1 MWGQAAY
8 DPYGYYLN
16 LATVQMPISRCIP
29 LHVYVSALHLSLSQP
44 PSLPPSLSQQHE
56 VWSDF
61 LETDWSGVNWGAAA
75 EVNDINSAVM
85 RPGGVNYG
93 APPPRP
99 SHYYAGPPRATSP
112 TPSFY
117 AGTSPQAAEPI
128 AVQVFSFC
136 FVSFPILLR
145 VTVIPI
151 IMSES
156 VS

>member
-1 MWGQAAY
+1 MEMWGQAAY
-8 DPYGYYLN
+8 DPYRYYLN
-16 LATVQMPISRCIP
+16 LATVQMPISRGIP
-29 LHVYVSALHLSLSQP
+29 YVYVCARQLNADKPRYSTCVCLCA
-44 PSLPPSLSQQHE
+44 
-56 VWSDF
+56 
-61 LETDWSGVNWGAAA
+61 TDWSGLNWRAAA

-99 SHYYAGPPRATSP
+99 SYYYAGPQQATSP

-117 AGTSPQAAEPI
+117 VGTSPQAAEPI

-136 FVSFPILLR
+136 FVSFPFLLR
-145 VTVIPI
+145 VTAIPI